1 MKNRKAHEKQE
12 RTRKTGK
19 DVKNRKGYEKQ
30 EKIRKHLK
38 MFSICVKLLLL
49 LLLKLSIKSHTRILL
64 QMSRDLQ
71 QKYYKENL
79 YIYSNMNIAVR
90 EKNATRRFRALVK

>member
-49 LLLKLSIKSHTRILL
+49 LPSEVVYTIA
-64 QMSRDLQ
+64 
-71 QKYYKENL
+71 
-79 YIYSNMNIAVR
+79 YSYTTAN
-90 EKNATRRFRALVK
+90 E